1 MQNVIK
7 KNQQINYN
15 EILKKLVIYL
25 KRRQEEMKN
34 TEGKNRKQIT
44 NINPIIS
51 LTPLNVNRINTLSE

>member
-1 MQNVIK
+1 
-7 KNQQINYN
+7 
-15 EILKKLVIYL
+15 
-25 KRRQEEMKN
+25 MKN